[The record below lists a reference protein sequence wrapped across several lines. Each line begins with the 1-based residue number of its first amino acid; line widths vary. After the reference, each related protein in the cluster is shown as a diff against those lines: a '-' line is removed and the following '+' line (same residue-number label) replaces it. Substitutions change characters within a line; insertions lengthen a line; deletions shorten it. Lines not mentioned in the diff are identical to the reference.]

1 LDHWASLAASGLT
14 LGLYMGKSIAA
25 ATASKLIQRG
35 MNPSLPIGIVVN
47 AGRKDRSLY
56 RGSLGDLAGG
66 TPAMEDG
73 PAIIFVG
80 EAVAHGDWAEAADIA
95 ERTYKVA

>member
-1 LDHWASLAASGLT
+1 
-14 LGLYMGKSIAA
+14 MGKSIAA
-25 ATASKLIQRG
+25 TTARKLIQRG

-56 RGSLGDLAGG
+56 RGSLGDLAAGDG
-66 TPAMEDG
+66 ALDDG

-80 EAVAHGDWAEAADIA
+80 EAVAHGDWAEAAEIA
-95 ERTYKVA
+95 EKQYRIA

>member
-1 LDHWASLAASGLT
+1 
-14 LGLYMGKSIAA
+14 MGKSIAA
-25 ATASKLIQRG
+25 ATARKLMGRG
-35 MNPSLPIGIVVN
+35 MNPSLPIGIVIK

-66 TPAMEDG
+66 DLAMDEG

-80 EAVAHGDWAEAADIA
+80 EAVAHGDWTAAADIA